1 VASKLRVT
9 SWRAP
14 ELVAR
19 VSQVLEDFGPYVA
32 FQAEQEIAKD
42 QYDWPLFRTNGT
54 KIVTERN
61 NGESVTSP
69 RNILDTGFLMNSA
82 TAPQVSI
89 GSGSASLR
97 IVWTAPY
104 AYEVLK
110 GGYVIGTRKGSYVA
124 KERDW
129 IAKTYAQLRPGGERP
144 FLPFLVQRWNQ
155 LAARR

>member
-19 VSQVLEDFGPYVA
+19 VSQVLEDFGPQVA
-32 FQAEQEIAKD
+32 FQAEQEVAKD
-42 QYDWPLFRTNGT
+42 QYNWPVATLRKNNQLVPAG
-54 KIVTERN
+54 KRDIV
-61 NGESVTSP
+61 
-69 RNILDTGFLMNSA
+69 DTGTLLNSA
-82 TAPQVSI
+82 TAPEVFR
-89 GSGSASLR
+89 GANSALLQ
-97 IVWTAPY
+97 IAWTAPY

-129 IAKTYAQLRPGGERP
+129 IAKTYAQLAPGGERP

>member
-9 SWRAP
+9 TWRAP

-19 VSQVLEDFGPYVA
+19 VSQVLEDFGPQVA

-42 QYDWPLFRTNGT
+42 QYDWPVATQRKNGRLVPAG
-54 KIVTERN
+54 KRDIV
-61 NGESVTSP
+61 
-69 RNILDTGFLMNSA
+69 DTATLLNSA
-82 TAPQVSI
+82 TPPQVLRRVGGVSLSI
-89 GSGSASLR
+89 A
-97 IVWTAPY
+97 WTAPY

-110 GGYVIGTRKGSYVA
+110 GDYLVGTVRNNYIAPG
-124 KERDW
+124 RNW

-155 LAARR
+155 LATRR